1 MLRVGPAGFE
11 ETMDYFGHNRIK
23 WTYATHR
30 VDRSAVKGLVPMSED
45 PDPGRVVLGRVVAI
59 GRHKEVEGT
68 DGRKLMLF
76 PGDVLAGTLAYRY
89 ATDQYEG
96 LPISSGPAAHLL
108 SIGGVCG
115 YVASKNEK
123 MLDPTTLEWI
133 GTLADAA
140 GQPLRLRRFA
150 LRPPRHVAAPRPRA
164 VLVVGASMNAGKTT
178 TAAQLIRS
186 LSGQGRRVAAAKLTG
201 TACRKDPGMM
211 EDAGALRVLDFT
223 HLGHAST
230 ANLAIPEL
238 LALAADLRAL
248 LCEER
253 PEFVVYEIAD
263 GIFQRETRLLLED
276 TAFRETIDVVLYA
289 APESP
294 SCESGVRWLRERGY
308 TVGAVSGMVANSRLG
323 MEEVRAATGVP
334 CLNGQMILDGA
345 LNAVLLPAS
354 VA

>member
-1 MLRVGPAGFE
+1 MLDADEEFEIGFRADEPRADFEAHGVLRVGPAGFE

-164 VLVVGASMNAGKTT
+164 QSLGSRRRLPDGCTT
-178 TAAQLIRS
+178 
-186 LSGQGRRVAAAKLTG
+186 V
-201 TACRKDPGMM
+201 
-211 EDAGALRVLDFT
+211 
-223 HLGHAST
+223 
-230 ANLAIPEL
+230 
-238 LALAADLRAL
+238 
-248 LCEER
+248 
-253 PEFVVYEIAD
+253 
-263 GIFQRETRLLLED
+263 TR
-276 TAFRETIDVVLYA
+276 A
-289 APESP
+289 APSP
-294 SCESGVRWLRERGY
+294 HATVRPSSSIDWIWP
-308 TVGAVSGMVANSRLG
+308 GA
-323 MEEVRAATGVP
+323 T
-334 CLNGQMILDGA
+334 D
-345 LNAVLLPAS
+345 AVCITIRFWPTHPLPPPNRSA
-354 VA
+354 